1 VYRHAAGAS
10 YTLLKTLGVVTTYRD
25 KATTSGTVYY
35 YEVTAVNAVGE
46 SAPSNEAS
54 QTAR

>member
-1 VYRHAAGAS
+1 M
-10 YTLLKTLGVVTTYRD
+10 KTLGVATSYRD
-25 KATTSGTVYY
+25 RTTTSGQAYY
-35 YEVTAVNAVGE
+35 YEVTAVNAIGE